1 MLVSGT
7 ALAFSGVA
15 RHCPEK
21 RHPSGFDTPL
31 TSPRIPVTPR
41 PRTAFT
47 LIELLV
53 VVVIIGI
60 LAAIAIPKFQ
70 NTKGRANAAALK
82 SDLRNLAVAQEA
94 YFFTSAAY
102 ASDTALLNF
111 RPSPGVILTLSTPG
125 VGEWVATATHPLSY
139 PLQCVVF
146 YGAVSPT
153 PTPATVEGVPACQ

>member
-1 MLVSGT
+1 M
-7 ALAFSGVA
+7 
-15 RHCPEK
+15 
-21 RHPSGFDTPL
+21 
-31 TSPRIPVTPR
+31 
-41 PRTAFT
+41 PRTRTGFT
-47 LIELLV
+47 LIELLI

-70 NTKGRANAAALK
+70 KANAAALR

-94 YFFTSAAY
+94 YFFQSASY

-111 RPSPGVILTLSTPG
+111 RPSPGVILTLTTPG

-153 PTPATVEGVPACQ
+153 PPPATIEGVPACQ